1 MGMEGVRTAWF
12 CALAA
17 AALTAARAVGQPGAP
32 VHPTPAYGSLPR
44 PMVVS
49 GVGYWSYR
57 QIAARTGMRAD
68 TDWDR
73 RSVTLSNAAH
83 QMRFEAGSREMFL
96 DGLRMFLGEPT
107 LGGGLEVPGHG
118 IFDRQSLFISA
129 VDFERRLLPLLD
141 PRAAGPL
148 PRRPR
153 IIAID
158 PGHGGTDHGTEN
170 HRLGLMEKTFTLDV
184 GLRLRRLLEREGYQV
199 VMTRT
204 DDRRLAPDQTTD
216 LQRRA
221 EVANLAGADLFLS
234 IHFNSVAPDTR
245 TRGTEVYIFPP
256 VRQRSSASWQEHR
269 DDSEPEMSAGNR
281 NDPWN
286 SVFSHALHRELLRTL
301 DTEDRGEKLRH
312 LGVLRGLH
320 CPGALA
326 ECAFLSNDPE
336 AGQVANPAFRQKV
349 AEGLDA
355 GIRAYSAEIGLLWAG
370 EGLRP
375 PK

>member
-1 MGMEGVRTAWF
+1 MTMPRGLRTALF
-12 CALAA
+12 GAIAA
-17 AALTAARAVGQPGAP
+17 AVVAGANADVPRIARFL
-32 VHPTPAYGSLPR
+32 SLER
-44 PMVVS
+44 
-49 GVGYWSYR
+49 
-57 QIAARTGMRAD
+57 IATRLGMRVDAGQD
-68 TDWDR
+68 GRTETILDA
-73 RSVTLSNAAH
+73 VH
-83 QMRFEAGSREMFL
+83 QLRFESDSREIIF
-96 DGLRMFLGEPT
+96 DGLRMFLGEPAAGT
-107 LGGGLEVPGHG
+107 ELEP
-118 IFDRQSLFISA
+118 SLHREILVNS
-129 VDFERRLLPLLD
+129 VDFERRLLPLLR
-141 PRAAGPL
+141 PKLAGSL
-148 PRRPR
+148 PRQPR

-158 PGHGGTDHGTEN
+158 PGHGGSDHGTEN

-184 GLRLRRLLEREGYQV
+184 GLRLRKLLEHDGYKV

-204 DDRRLAPDQTTD
+204 DDSRLAPGQVED

-256 VRQRSSASWQEHR
+256 AHQRSSASWQEHR